1 MTKICAVCGR
11 PAVEDDSVRCAVCGA
26 LMHRSC
32 ASSDTLTDAEDN
44 KLCPYDAMLAA
55 LDWFDAILT
64 EYTDSLS
71 SEQRNE
77 VADRLRS
84 YLDILENRKSA

>member
-1 MTKICAVCGR
+1 
-11 PAVEDDSVRCAVCGA
+11 
-26 LMHRSC
+26 MHRFC
-32 ASSDTLTDAEDN
+32 TSDDALTDAEDN

-71 SEQRNE
+71 NEQRSE
-77 VADRLRS
+77 IAERLKS
-84 YLDILENRKSA
+84 YLDILENRKSTQYRST